1 MPWRIASPGY
11 ELTYL
16 KRGME
21 ALFPSAGE
29 PDGHELNSH
38 GDVRGAA
45 GASVEPDGQG
55 LEGVPVDIL

>member
-1 MPWRIASPGY
+1 
-11 ELTYL
+11 
-16 KRGME
+16 ME

-29 PDGHELNSH
+29 PDGHELNSQ

-45 GASVEPDGQG
+45 GASVEQG